1 MATTPGAPLLDT
13 LFAAKAR
20 TARPT
25 SRWPEEPEG
34 AISLAYGFAAPE
46 LFPTDDLVAATSEVL
61 AEDAPHALNYG
72 PTYPGLVALV
82 IDRLARQQI
91 NAAPRNVLVTHGS
104 SQALG
109 LLAQVFI
116 DPGDAV
122 IVEGPTFMGA
132 VNYFA
137 AAGARLITA
146 PVDREGLNVQALEE
160 ILEGLK
166 GEGVTAKFIYT
177 IPTYHNPSGALMP
190 LARRKE
196 LLAVAARYGALIVED
211 DAYGE
216 LYFDAPPPPRLA
228 ALDTD
233 GIVIHVSTFSKI
245 LAPGVRVG
253 FACARPEII
262 ERMAMFKIEG
272 GGGPFI
278 TRVVERYCA
287 DGRLDAH
294 IAELRKLYKRKA
306 QVMMDA
312 IAREFPPEVTYLRPE
327 GGFFIWCRLP
337 EGMSAK
343 KLLEVAEARG
353 VSFVAGSDFY
363 ANGAGDNELRLSFSL
378 QPEDLIVEGIKRIG
392 AAMKAQA
399 R

>member
-1 MATTPGAPLLDT
+1 MAPTSRAPTLDT
-13 LFAAKAR
+13 LFAARAR
-20 TARPT
+20 TSRAT

-46 LFPTDDLVAATSEVL
+46 RFPTDALVAATAEVL

-72 PTYPGLVALV
+72 PTYPGLVRLI
-82 IDRLARQQI
+82 IDRLAHQQI
-91 NAAPRNVLVTHGS
+91 SAGPSNIMVTHGS

-116 DPGDAV
+116 DQGDTV
-122 IVEGPTFMGA
+122 IVEGPSFMGA
-132 VNYFA
+132 VNYFI
-137 AAGARLITA
+137 AAGARLVTV
-146 PVDREGLNVQALEE
+146 PVGAEGLDLDV
-160 ILEGLK
+160 LEGTLADLK
-166 GEGVTAKFIYT
+166 AEGVVPKFVYT
-177 IPTYHNPSGALMP
+177 IPTYHNPTGTLMP
-190 LARRKE
+190 LANRQRLIE
-196 LLAVAARYGALIVED
+196 LAVRYGTLLLED

-233 GIVIHVSTFSKI
+233 GVVIHVSTFSKI

-262 ERMAMFKIEG
+262 ERLSMFKIEG
-272 GGGPFI
+272 GNGPFI

-287 DGRLDAH
+287 DGRLEAH
-294 IAELRKLYKRKA
+294 IADLRRLYKRKA
-306 QVMMDA
+306 EVMLAA
-312 IAREFPPEVTYLRPE
+312 IEREFLPEVTFRRPA

-337 EGMSAK
+337 DGMDAPT
-343 KLLEVAEARG
+343 LLKAAEARG

-363 ANGAGDNELRLSFSL
+363 ANGAGANELRLAFSL
-378 QPEDLIVEGIKRIG
+378 QSEELIVKGIERTG
-392 AAMKAQA
+392 AAM
-399 R
+399 RSLVG